1 MVRTIFEKKRKK
13 LPILIKVK
21 VLKYYRA
28 MDSIKTIIQ
37 SLLSSL
43 GNLTRSQE
51 KFILTL
57 FSTLLISYGRATFTN
72 LSRYSHLSERTYR
85 RQYQRSFNFM
95 KFNQQLIEQA
105 IKPEAEVILAV
116 DCSFICK
123 SGKKTY
129 GLDYFYNGSKA
140 KAEKGLEISA
150 MAVIDVKN
158 KIGYSL
164 SVQQTP
170 ASVLSSDK
178 ADQSEITRINHY
190 LTQLEATSPYLP
202 SSLRY
207 VVSDGF
213 YSKVKWVEGVTS
225 LKLEAIGKLRR
236 DANLRYLNQDKY
248 LGRGRPR
255 KYAGKV
261 DLTDYSN
268 FELVTQ
274 ISDNLALYT
283 AVVWSI
289 SLKRPIRICYLL
301 NNSGFSGSYAVLF
314 CTNLKLSPYSI
325 YLYYK
330 ARFQIEFI
338 FRDSKQFT
346 GLADCQARDLTKL
359 DFHFNSSLTAL
370 NLAKW
375 HAVEQHNSDANLV
388 FSMTSYKRRA
398 RREASPLGL
407 NYHLLERFI
416 DKLDLEPTLIKSHPN
431 YSNLCDYGAIA
442 A

>member
-1 MVRTIFEKKRKK
+1 MKKKATHS
-13 LPILIKVK
+13 IKVK
-21 VLKYYRA
+21 VLKVTQV
-28 MDSIKTIIQ
+28 MDSLRTIIQ
-37 SLLSSL
+37 NLLVSL
-43 GNLTRSQE
+43 GDLTQPQQ
-51 KFILTL
+51 KFVVTL
-57 FSTLLISYGRATFTN
+57 FSTLLISCGRANFTN
-72 LSRYSHLSERTYR
+72 LGRYSPLSERTYR
-85 RQYQRSFNFM
+85 RQYQRSFNFL
-95 KFNQQLIEQA
+95 KFNQQLIEGA
-105 IKPEAEVILAV
+105 IKPESEVILAV
-116 DCSFICK
+116 DCSFISK
-123 SGKKTY
+123 SGSKTY
-129 GLDYFYNGSKA
+129 GLDYFYNSSSS

-150 MAVIDVKN
+150 MAVIDVN
-158 KIGYSL
+158 QKIGYSL

-170 ASVLSSDK
+170 AHSSSSD
-178 ADQSEITRINHY
+178 QTEQPQTTRINHY
-190 LTQLEATSPYLP
+190 LIQLEATVPYLP

-213 YSKVKWVEGVTS
+213 YSKAKWVEGVTN
-225 LKLEAIGKLRR
+225 LKLEAVGKLRR
-236 DANLRYLNQDKY
+236 DANLRYLYQDEY
-248 LGRGRPR
+248 SGRGRPR

-268 FELVTQ
+268 LELVSQ
-274 ISDNLALYT
+274 ISESLSLYT

-301 NNSGFSGSYAVLF
+301 NNSGSGCSYAVLF
-314 CTNLKLSPYSI
+314 CTDLKLNPYSI

-375 HAVEQHNSDANLV
+375 DAIQQHNSDANFV

-398 RREASPLGL
+398 L

-431 YSNLCDYGAIA
+431 YSNLCDYGTIA